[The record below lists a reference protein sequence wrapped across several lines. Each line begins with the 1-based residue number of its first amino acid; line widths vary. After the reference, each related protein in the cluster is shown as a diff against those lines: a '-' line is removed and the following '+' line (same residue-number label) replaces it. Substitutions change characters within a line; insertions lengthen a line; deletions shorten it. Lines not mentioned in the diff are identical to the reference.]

1 MGHEARDD
9 SQLRQRWRDQ
19 LDARRCSTEKL
30 GPVLTPRQTLILDL
44 LALASVPLIA
54 GVIGCKDKPSGSVPA
69 ASDQPRKATEPPPEE
84 VPTVKAYPPGVTP
97 PPEAPKA
104 AGVESKTGVCA
115 FRETGYDG
123 QDTRFSENLVVRIKE
138 GQIVG
143 ATYSYKGSYAQEADE
158 DGLSIPIKEN
168 EWATLKAKASSGPVE
183 FKVRVFGDRFKMR
196 GTAAQDG
203 EGQCTW
209 MSAAAPEA
217 SSSAKPEPRGKSP
230 SIKAR

>member
-1 MGHEARDD
+1 LNGELTRGCPRLKSSAD
-9 SQLRQRWRDQ
+9 
-19 LDARRCSTEKL
+19 
-30 GPVLTPRQTLILDL
+30 VLTQRPRLLFETLV
-44 LALASVPLIA
+44 LASAPLITGAVACKEKPA
-54 GVIGCKDKPSGSVPA
+54 GPA
-69 ASDQPRKATEPPPEE
+69 PVASEEPRKASEPAPEE

-123 QDTRFSENLVVRIKE
+123 QDTRFSENLVVRIKD

-158 DGLSIPIKEN
+158 DGLSIPIREN

-183 FKVRVFGDRFKMR
+183 FKVRVTGDRFKMR
-196 GTAAQDG
+196 GTAAQDA

-209 MSAAAPEA
+209 GMT
-217 SSSAKPEPRGKSP
+217 SSEGEDGKDGADGKDGG
-230 SIKAR
+230 KAGKAGKKQSK

>member
-1 MGHEARDD
+1 VFT
-9 SQLRQRWRDQ
+9 
-19 LDARRCSTEKL
+19 RRR
-30 GPVLTPRQTLILDL
+30 PLILET
-44 LALASVPLIA
+44 LALALAPAIA
-54 GVIGCKDKPSGSVPA
+54 GVIACKEKPSGSVPV
-69 ASDQPRKATEPPPEE
+69 ASEAPRKTGEPPPEQE
-84 VPTVKAYPPGVTP
+84 PTVKAYPPGVTP

-158 DGLSIPIKEN
+158 DGLSVPIREN

-183 FKVRVFGDRFKMR
+183 FKVRVTGDRFKMR
-196 GTAAQDG
+196 GTAAQDA

-209 MSAAAPEA
+209 MAAPPPEA
-217 SSSAKPEPRGKSP
+217 SSSAKP
-230 SIKAR
+230 

>member
-1 MGHEARDD
+1 
-9 SQLRQRWRDQ
+9 
-19 LDARRCSTEKL
+19 
-30 GPVLTPRQTLILDL
+30 VLTQRRRLFFETLVLASAPL
-44 LALASVPLIA
+44 LAVAVACKETAGPAPVASE
-54 GVIGCKDKPSGSVPA
+54 
-69 ASDQPRKATEPPPEE
+69 QPRKANEPAPEE

-158 DGLSIPIKEN
+158 DGLSVPIREN

-183 FKVRVFGDRFKMR
+183 FKVRVIGDRFKMR
-196 GTAAQDG
+196 GTAAQDA

-209 MSAAAPEA
+209 GMTTEGA
-217 SSSAKPEPRGKSP
+217 SEGADGKDGGKTG
-230 SIKAR
+230 KAGRREK

>member
-1 MGHEARDD
+1 MA
-9 SQLRQRWRDQ
+9 
-19 LDARRCSTEKL
+19 
-30 GPVLTPRQTLILDL
+30 
-44 LALASVPLIA
+44 IA
-54 GVIGCKDKPSGSVPA
+54 IACKEKPSGTAPV
-69 ASDQPRKATEPPPEE
+69 ASDEPRKAGQPPPEE
-84 VPTVKAYPPGVTP
+84 VPTVKAYPPCVTP

-158 DGLSIPIKEN
+158 DGLSIPIREN

-183 FKVRVFGDRFKMR
+183 FKVQVIGDRFKMR
-196 GTAAQDG
+196 GTAAQDA

-209 MSAAAPEA
+209 GMRSEGA
-217 SSSAKPEPRGKSP
+217 SEGEDGEDGKDGKDGGKTGKTGKKPSK
-230 SIKAR
+230 

>member
-1 MGHEARDD
+1 MLA
-9 SQLRQRWRDQ
+9 
-19 LDARRCSTEKL
+19 A
-30 GPVLTPRQTLILDL
+30 LT
-44 LALASVPLIA
+44 SLIA
-54 GVIGCKDKPSGSVPA
+54 SSVACKEKPSGSPPA
-69 ASDQPRKATEPPPEE
+69 ASEEQPKTAAPQPDET
-84 VPTVKAYPPGVTP
+84 PTVKAYPPGVTP

-158 DGLSIPIKEN
+158 DGLSIPIKED

-183 FKVRVFGDRFKMR
+183 FKVRVAGDRFKMR
-196 GTAAQDG
+196 GTAAQDA

-217 SSSAKPEPRGKSP
+217 SASTKPESSAARPLK
-230 SIKAR
+230 KAR

>member
-1 MGHEARDD
+1 MF
-9 SQLRQRWRDQ
+9 
-19 LDARRCSTEKL
+19 
-30 GPVLTPRQTLILDL
+30 TPRPLILETL
-44 LALASVPLIA
+44 VLVSALPIA
-54 GVIGCKDKPSGSVPA
+54 GAIACKEKPSGTAPA
-69 ASDQPRKATEPPPEE
+69 ASEEPRKANQPPPEE

-104 AGVESKTGVCA
+104 AGVESKTGLCA

-158 DGLSIPIKEN
+158 DGLNVPIKEN
-168 EWATLKAKASSGPVE
+168 EWATLKAKGSSGPVE
-183 FKVRVFGDRFKMR
+183 FKVRVTADRFKMR
-196 GTAAQDG
+196 GTAAQDA

-209 MSAAAPEA
+209 MAAPAPEA
-217 SSSAKPEPRGKSP
+217 SSSAKKP
-230 SIKAR
+230 